1 MQRLNSPRKSQII
14 IAPIG
19 EQMVRLEMRDVL
31 KKEGADHV
39 AWLKMWSQSRE

>member
-14 IAPIG
+14 IAPILR
-19 EQMVRLEMRDVL
+19 QMARLEMSDVL

-39 AWLKMWSQSRE
+39 ACLKMWSQSRQ